1 MSRNVKL
8 PKIDNPNIFFKKN
21 KEEAKRDVKRNKYWR
36 SLNVLN
42 NSSSQEVVDAKK
54 QEFPEGQDQE
64 LNIDEMNP
72 VSRRKFLALMTASGV
87 FATAACTDYRD
98 KGAIVNYASKP
109 EEIQPGVPN
118 YYASTLSYKGNA
130 WGVLVKTREGRPIK
144 LDGNPENPINKG
156 KIDVVGQ
163 AHILELYDPE
173 RIQVPLSKEDS
184 NYKKKA
190 YNDLGEKDSDVWKSY
205 DEKIL
210 AALNGAKASG
220 KEIAILTNKITSPTT
235 KKLFDDFSAKYPTT
249 KVYSFEQST
258 DLNRDLAWQDSYGE
272 PDYPGVH
279 LDKADVILS
288 IDSDFLASDGD
299 YIENTRHYSS
309 RRDID
314 NVDNFNKL
322 YSVEGGFSLTG
333 ANADY
338 RFRLT
343 PELYHDF
350 LMSLASDIA
359 KKTDSMVVT
368 SNLMSAPSV
377 KDFAR
382 ANGMNAQ
389 KIGYLIDDLMHSKG
403 KSIVLGG
410 GHLPKQ
416 THVLINLINEMLGN
430 TSLYRK
436 DGSAYHNVLPLSSNN
451 DIKNLVSD
459 MNSGNVGVLINI
471 DTNPVFTLPRNLKF
485 TEASKNVGTIITF
498 ALQKN
503 ETTNISDYIL
513 PSNHF
518 LESWN
523 DHQTRKGVM
532 SLQQPVISELYSS
545 RQPEACLLHW
555 HNGGEY
561 SYDIY
566 HKYLMKRWESNV
578 HTYMN
583 SASPFKEFWYNSL
596 HDGVVTA
603 DHRNESEMVFNPNA
617 NYKLN
622 SSKSGFTLL
631 LTENPNI
638 GDGRF
643 ANNGFLQ
650 ETPHPISKVT
660 WDNYASLS
668 PRTADNLGVNFQD
681 WVSIT
686 VGGSSLNLPVVVQP
700 GLADNLVQIDL
711 GYGRTDSGS
720 IADNVG
726 FDANVFFGASSALGN
741 RVISGAKVEATVG
754 EEYKLATT
762 QEHHQLDDTVG
773 GSIGEAANSGEPYKI
788 AEFHKERHII
798 QEKTVKEY
806 QDWKNGHH
814 GDHGGGHGGFL
825 YEHDTKSIMP
835 NHEYKDIKWAM
846 AVDMNKCTGC
856 NACITACNVES
867 NIPVVG
873 KDQVLVGREMHWMRM
888 DRYYSGDGDDPR
900 VSIQPMLCQHCD
912 NAPCENVCPVVA
924 TTHSPEG
931 INQMVYNR
939 CVGTRYCMN
948 NCPYK
953 VRRFNFYDFRDNL
966 AKGFYYSESM
976 QHVYNPEVTVR
987 SRGVVE
993 KCDFCT
999 SRIYTAK
1006 ANATKENREFKGSD
1020 VITACQEACP
1030 ANAIYFGDSN
1040 DPNSTVSKLREHDLG
1055 YHVLDVLD
1063 VKPQVTYLAK
1073 LNNVVPESNGE
1084 HGNNH

>member
-8 PKIDNPNIFFKKN
+8 PKIDNPDLFFKKSN
-21 KEEAKRDVKRNKYWR
+21 EEDKRSKKRTKYWR

-42 NSSSQEVVDAKK
+42 NSSSTEVKDAKK
-54 QEFPEGQDQE
+54 QEFPEGQDQQ
-64 LNIDEMNP
+64 LDLDNMNP

-87 FATAACTDYRD
+87 FATTACTDYRD
-98 KGAIVNYASKP
+98 KGEIVNYASKP

-118 YYASTLSYKGNA
+118 YYASTLPYKGNA

-144 LDGNPENPINKG
+144 IDGNPEHPVNRG
-156 KIDVVGQ
+156 KVDVVAQ

-173 RIQVPLSKEDS
+173 RLQVPISDKDTNLKKLGGSKE
-184 NYKKKA
+184 NEWGK
-190 YNDLGEKDSDVWKSY
+190 Y
-205 DEKIL
+205 DKEIVDKL
-210 AALNGAKASG
+210 SAAANSG
-220 KEIAILTNKITSPTT
+220 KEIAVLTGKITSPTT
-235 KKLFDDFSAKYPTT
+235 KALFDEFKAKFPTANF
-249 KVYSFEQST
+249 YSFEQFN
-258 DLNRDLAWQDSYGE
+258 DLSRDEAWKESYGSGV
-272 PDYPGVH
+272 YPGVD
-279 LDKADVILS
+279 LEKADVILS
-288 IDSDFLASDGD
+288 LDCDFLANDGD
-299 YIENTRHYSS
+299 YIENTRAYSN
-309 RRDID
+309 RRNID
-314 NVDNFNKL
+314 DVDNFNKV
-322 YSVEGGFSLTG
+322 YSVEGGFTLTG

-343 PELYHDF
+343 PEKYHEF
-350 LMSLASDIA
+350 LISLAGEVARKTGEIA
-359 KKTDSMVVT
+359 VSGEVI
-368 SNLMSAPSV
+368 SAPSL

-382 ANGMNAQ
+382 SNGMNAQ
-389 KIGYLIDDLMHSKG
+389 KVGYLLDDLLNNQG
-403 KSIVLGG
+403 KSIVLAGKQ
-410 GHLPKQ
+410 LPKE
-416 THVLINLINEMLGN
+416 THVLANLVNEMLGN
-430 TSLYRK
+430 TKLYRN
-436 DGSAYHNVLPLSSNN
+436 DALSNHSVMPLSSMSDINN
-451 DIKNLVSD
+451 LISD
-459 MNSGNVGVLINI
+459 MASGNVGVLINL
-471 DTNPVFTLPRNLKF
+471 DTNPAYTLPRSLKF
-485 TEASKNVGTIITF
+485 GDAVKKVDTVITF
-498 ALQKN
+498 ALQQN
-503 ETTNISDYIL
+503 ETTEYSNYIL

-518 LESWN
+518 LESWG
-523 DHQTRKGVM
+523 DHQVRKGIM
-532 SLQQPVISELYSS
+532 SLQQPVISELYAS
-545 RQPEACLLHW
+545 RQPEAAMLNW
-555 HNGGEY
+555 INGGETY
-561 SYDIY
+561 AFDIY
-566 HKYLMKRWESNV
+566 HKYLMKRWEEKV
-578 HTYMN
+578 YTFMN
-583 SASPFKEFWYNSL
+583 SAAPFKEFWYNSL
-596 HDGVVTA
+596 HDGVITA
-603 DHRNESEMVFNPNA
+603 KIENNTELVFNPNA
-617 NYKLN
+617 NYSLN
-622 SSKSGFTLL
+622 SSKKGYSIL

-650 ETPHPISKVT
+650 ETPHPISKIT
-660 WDNYASLS
+660 WDNYASIS
-668 PRTADNLGVNFQD
+668 PRTADEIGVNFQD
-681 WVSIT
+681 MVKVSL
-686 VGGSSLNLPVVVQP
+686 GGTEVELPVVVQP
-700 GLADNLVQIDL
+700 GIADKLIQVDL
-711 GYGRTDSGS
+711 GYGRKNSGI
-720 IADNVG
+720 IANDVG
-726 FDANVFFGASSALGN
+726 FDVNVFYAASGGLTNWMLTGANVEKAQG
-741 RVISGAKVEATVG
+741 T
-754 EEYKLATT
+754 YKLATT

-773 GSIGEAANSGEPYKI
+773 GDIGKAANNGEPYKI

-806 QDWKNGHH
+806 QDWKHSNH
-814 GDHGGGHGGFL
+814 GDHDGGHGHGFL
-825 YEHDTKSIMP
+825 YEHKTESIMP
-835 NHEYKDIKWAM
+835 NHEYTGIKWAM
-846 AVDMNKCTGC
+846 AIDMNKCTGC

-888 DRYYSGDGDDPR
+888 DRYYSGDPDEPR

-976 QHVYNPEVTVR
+976 QHLYNPEVTVR

-1006 ANATKENREFKGSD
+1006 SEATKENREFKGSD

-1073 LNNVVPESNGE
+1073 LNNVAPETNGG
-1084 HGNNH
+1084 HGNKH